1 MWSIEAQEEL
11 WNKAGGM
18 TPAASARVLKGGES
32 ESTPPIISWLCNIYL
47 QKRHG
52 LGSYY
57 SISTL

>member
-18 TPAASARVLKGGES
+18 TPSAASARVLKGGEL
-32 ESTPPIISWLCNIYL
+32 ESTPPIIARLCNSYL
-47 QKRHG
+47 QCHD